1 MKTADLHTFAA
12 AIFTAP
18 ARTAPTLAD
27 KVDRIGQLKAEIAE
41 REAEINDLRATLED
55 AGLPA
60 IDGHAYRVTFSTS
73 TRTSTDWK
81 RGYDNKPPHTWE
93 SPTANDFCTK
103 YQRGRA
109 MAEIIETQTQK
120 A

>member
-1 MKTADLHTFAA
+1 MKPQDLHHFAA

-18 ARTAPTLAD
+18 ARTAPALAD

-73 TRTSTDWK
+73 ARTVTDWQTIAE
-81 RGYDNKPPHTWE
+81 RFKPSPQLIRRHTTTSE
-93 SPTANDFCTK
+93 PSTRMNVTARKTH
-103 YQRGRA
+103 
-109 MAEIIETQTQK
+109 
-120 A
+120 